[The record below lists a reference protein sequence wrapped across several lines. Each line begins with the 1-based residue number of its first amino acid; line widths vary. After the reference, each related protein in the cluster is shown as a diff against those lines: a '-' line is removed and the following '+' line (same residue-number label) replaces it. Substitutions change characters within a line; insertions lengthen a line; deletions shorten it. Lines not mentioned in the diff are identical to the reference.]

1 MFASR
6 AIAASDQAVL
16 EVSAQEM
23 ETLKRSLARGL
34 GKRGQLRHPEL
45 LARPRKRSTKIISNT
60 EVVNLEIILRD
71 SLVDILR
78 APHSIPGLKANTLLA
93 SLFTDGRRYDAGHT
107 GLPGMRPLPGSV

>member
-23 ETLKRSLARGL
+23 EALFGTTT
-34 GKRGQLRHPEL
+34 Q
-45 LARPRKRSTKIISNT
+45 KIDQDNFQHGSC
-60 EVVNLEIILRD
+60 NLEIILRD